1 MTQSDALSI
10 LKMGHTT
17 FLTGAAGSGKSYV
30 LREYISYLKSHKINF
45 AVTASTGIAGTHIG
59 GSTIHS
65 WSGIGIKDNLNDY
78 ELDALTEKQSLH
90 KRWNNV
96 SVLIIDEI
104 SMLHCS
110 FVDTLDAVAKSMRR
124 NDLPFG
130 GLQVV
135 FCGDFFQL
143 PPIVRGQFNQNEIQN
158 IFAYTSLAWKNA
170 KPVICYLTEQHRQG
184 DDALTTILN
193 QVRKGEVD
201 EFVWEHLELRSQ
213 PANEE
218 SAIQSDDIS
227 KTITKLYTHNVD
239 VDAINNKAFDLLDG
253 DEETFYMESKGRAK
267 LVESLKKNC
276 LASEELRLKV
286 GAKVMFIKND
296 VERKYHNGSIGIV
309 ESFDVDG
316 FPIVKLTNGKTVRV
330 HSDFWRIEEDGKVK
344 AEINQLPLKLA
355 WAITIHKSQGMTL
368 DQAEIDLSK
377 TFGFGMGYVALS
389 RLKSIDGLFLK
400 GIHSGS
406 LAVDEQILIDDKLF
420 RNQSD
425 KAENALKKYKK
436 DELQKMFDKFIKKAD
451 GSLEEL
457 SVDEVEELE
466 KKESTINITKT
477 FLLEKKTI
485 KEIAKL
491 REYSED
497 TIIGHIE
504 KLIEAGEKI
513 DIEHLLPSK
522 KETKKIIDTFK
533 KLETR
538 KLTPVFDEL
547 AKQKSKV
554 DYQTLRIVRASMDV
568 E

>member
-1 MTQSDALSI
+1 MTQADALSI

-30 LREYISYLKSHKINF
+30 LREYVSYLKSHKINF

-65 WSGIGIKDNLNDY
+65 WSGIGIKDALNDY
-78 ELDALTEKQSLH
+78 ELDGLTEKQNLY
-90 KRWNNV
+90 KRWNSI
-96 SVLIIDEI
+96 SVLIIDEV
-104 SMLHCS
+104 SMLHCN
-110 FVDTLDAVAKSMRR
+110 FVDMLDAVAKAMRR
-124 NDLPFG
+124 NDEPFG
-130 GLQVV
+130 GVQVI

-158 IFAYTSLAWKNA
+158 IFAYTSSAWKNA

-201 EFVWEHLELRSQ
+201 EFVWEHLELRSK
-213 PANEE
+213 AVNKHEN
-218 SAIQSDDIS
+218 DVS
-227 KTITKLYTHNVD
+227 KSITKLYTHNVD
-239 VDAINNKAFDLLDG
+239 VDSINNKAFDLLRAE
-253 DEETFYMESKGRAK
+253 EETFYMQSKGSAK
-267 LVESLKKNC
+267 RVEGLKKNC

-296 VERKYHNGSIGIV
+296 VERKYHNGSLGVI
-309 ESFDVDG
+309 ESFDMDG
-316 FPIVKLTNGKTVRV
+316 FPIVKLINGKTIRV

-389 RLKSIDGLFLK
+389 RLRTIEGLFLK
-400 GIHSGS
+400 GIHAGS
-406 LAVDEQILIDDKLF
+406 LAVDEQILKDDKLF
-420 RNQSD
+420 RDKSD
-425 KAENALKKYKK
+425 QAENALKKYKEEDLK
-436 DELQKMFDKFIKKAD
+436 KMFDKFIKKAD
-451 GSLEEL
+451 GNLEEL
-457 SVDEVEELE
+457 SIDEVEEIE
-466 KKESTINITKT
+466 KKESTINVTKT
-477 FLLEKKTI
+477 FLLEKKSI

-491 REYSED
+491 REFSED

-547 AKQKSKV
+547 VKQKCRS
-554 DYQTLRIVRASMDV
+554 DYQILMIVRASM

>member
-1 MTQSDALSI
+1 MTQADALSI

-65 WSGIGIKDNLNDY
+65 WSGIGIKDSLNDY
-78 ELDALTEKQSLH
+78 ELDALTEKQNLY

-96 SVLIIDEI
+96 SVLIIDEV
-104 SMLHCS
+104 SMLHCN
-110 FVDTLDAVAKSMRR
+110 FVDLLDSVAKTMRR

-130 GLQVV
+130 GVQVI

-158 IFAYTSLAWKNA
+158 IFAYTSSAWKNA

-193 QVRKGEVD
+193 QVRAGTVD

-213 PANEE
+213 AKNKDE
-218 SAIQSDDIS
+218 DDVS
-227 KTITKLYTHNVD
+227 KSITKLYTHNVD
-239 VDAINNKAFDLLDG
+239 VDAINNKAFDLLKA
-253 DEETFYMESKGRAK
+253 DEELYYMESKGRAK
-267 LVESLKKNC
+267 LVEGLKKNC

-296 VERKYHNGSIGIV
+296 VERKYHNGSLGVV
-309 ESFDVDG
+309 ESFDVDN
-316 FPIVKLTNGKTVRV
+316 FPIVKLTNGKTIRV
-330 HSDFWRIEEDGKVK
+330 HTDFWRIEEDGKVK
-344 AEINQLPLKLA
+344 AEIQQLPLKLA

-389 RLKSIDGLFLK
+389 RLRTIEGLFLK
-400 GIHSGS
+400 GIHAGS
-406 LAVDEQILIDDKLF
+406 LAVDEQILKDDKLF
-420 RNQSD
+420 RSKSD
-425 KAENALKKYKK
+425 QAENALKKYKEE
-436 DELQKMFDKFIKKAD
+436 ELKKMFDGFIKKAD

-457 SVDEVEELE
+457 SEKEVEEIE

-491 REYSED
+491 REFSED

-504 KLIEAGEKI
+504 KLIEAGEKV
-513 DIEHLLPSK
+513 DVEHLLPSK

-547 AKQKSKV
+547 VKEKCRT
-554 DYQTLRIVRASMDV
+554 DYHTIRIVRASM

>member
-1 MTQSDALSI
+1 MTQSDVLSI

-65 WSGIGIKDNLNDY
+65 WSGIGIKDSLNDY
-78 ELDALTEKQSLH
+78 ELDALTEKQNLY

-96 SVLIIDEI
+96 SVLIIDEV
-104 SMLHCS
+104 SMLHS
-110 FVDTLDAVAKSMRR
+110 NFVEMLDKVAKTMRR

-130 GLQVV
+130 GIQVI

-143 PPIVRGQFNQNEIQN
+143 PPIVRGQVNQNEIQN
-158 IFAYTSLAWKNA
+158 VFAYTSQAWKNA

-213 PANEE
+213 ANLPAQTENENDV
-218 SAIQSDDIS
+218 SNS
-227 KTITKLYTHNVD
+227 ITKLYTHNVD
-239 VDAINNKAFDLLDG
+239 VDAINNKAFDLLEG
-253 DEETFYMESKGRAK
+253 EEEIFYMQNKGRAK
-267 LVESLKKNC
+267 LVEGLKKNC

-296 VERKYHNGSIGIV
+296 LDRKYHNGSLGV
-309 ESFDVDG
+309 VDSFDADG
-316 FPIVKLTNGKTVRV
+316 FPKIKLTNGKIIRA
-330 HSDFWRIEEDGKVK
+330 HLDSWCIEEDGKVK
-344 AEINQLPLKLA
+344 AEIQQLPLKLA

-389 RLKSIDGLFLK
+389 RLRSIDGLFLK

-406 LAVDEQILIDDKLF
+406 LAVDEQILTDDKLF
-420 RNQSD
+420 RNKSEQ
-425 KAENALKKYKK
+425 AENALKKYKEEDLK
-436 DELQKMFDKFIKKAD
+436 KMFDKFIKNSN

-457 SVDEVEELE
+457 SVEEVEEME
-466 KKESTINITKT
+466 KKESTINITKN

-504 KLIEAGEKI
+504 KLVEAGEKI
-513 DIEHLLPSK
+513 DIEYLLPSK
-522 KETKKIIDTFK
+522 KETQKIIDTFK

-538 KLTPVFDEL
+538 KLSPVYEEL
-547 AKQKSKV
+547 EKEKCKT
-554 DYQTLRIVRASMDV
+554 DYHTIRIVRASIGL
-568 E
+568 

>member
-65 WSGIGIKDNLNDY
+65 WSGIGIKDSLNDY
-78 ELDALTEKQSLH
+78 ELDALTEKQNLY
-90 KRWNNV
+90 KRWNTV
-96 SVLIIDEI
+96 SVLIIDEV
-104 SMLHCS
+104 SMLHFN
-110 FVDTLDAVAKSMRR
+110 FVDMLDAVAKVMRR

-130 GLQVV
+130 GMQVI

-193 QVRKGEVD
+193 QVRAGTVD

-213 PANEE
+213 AERE
-218 SAIQSDDIS
+218 DEDDIS
-227 KTITKLYTHNVD
+227 KSITKLYTHNVD
-239 VDAINNKAFDLLDG
+239 VDAINNKAFDLLKAK
-253 DEETFYMESKGRAK
+253 EEIFHMQSKGRAK
-267 LVESLKKNC
+267 LVEGLKKNC

-296 VERKYHNGSIGIV
+296 VERKYHNGSLGIV
-309 ESFDVDG
+309 DSFDVDG
-316 FPIVKLTNGKTVRV
+316 FPVVKLTNGKTVRV
-330 HSDFWRIEEDGKVK
+330 HSDFWRIEEDGKVR

-389 RLKSIDGLFLK
+389 RLRTIEGLFLK
-400 GIHSGS
+400 GIHAGS
-406 LAVDEQILIDDKLF
+406 LAVDEQILKDDKLF
-420 RNQSD
+420 RGKSD
-425 KAENALKKYKK
+425 QAENALKKYKEDDLK
-436 DELQKMFDKFIKKAD
+436 KMFDKFIKNSD

-457 SVDEVEELE
+457 SVYEVEEVE

-477 FLLEKKTI
+477 FLLEKKSI

-491 REYSED
+491 REFSED

-504 KLIEAGEKI
+504 KLVEAGEKL

-522 KETKKIIDTFK
+522 KEAKKIIDTFK

-547 AKQKSKV
+547 VKEKCRS
-554 DYQTLRIVRASMDV
+554 DYHTIRIVRASM

>member
-1 MTQSDALSI
+1 MTQADALSI

-30 LREYISYLKSHKINF
+30 LREYVSYLKSHKINF

-65 WSGIGIKDNLNDY
+65 WSGIGIKDALNDY
-78 ELDALTEKQSLH
+78 ELDGLTEKQNLY
-90 KRWNNV
+90 KRWNSI
-96 SVLIIDEI
+96 SVLIIDEV
-104 SMLHCS
+104 SMLHCN
-110 FVDTLDAVAKSMRR
+110 FVDMLDAVAKAMRR
-124 NDLPFG
+124 NDEPFG
-130 GLQVV
+130 GVQVI

-158 IFAYTSLAWKNA
+158 IFAYTSSAWKNA

-201 EFVWEHLELRSQ
+201 EFVWEHLELRSK
-213 PANEE
+213 AVNKHEN
-218 SAIQSDDIS
+218 DVS
-227 KTITKLYTHNVD
+227 KSITKLYTHNVD
-239 VDAINNKAFDLLDG
+239 VDSINNKAFDLLRAE
-253 DEETFYMESKGRAK
+253 EETFYMQSKGSAK
-267 LVESLKKNC
+267 RVEGLKKNC

-296 VERKYHNGSIGIV
+296 VERKYHNGSLGVI
-309 ESFDVDG
+309 ESFDMDG
-316 FPIVKLTNGKTVRV
+316 FPIVKLINGKTIRV

-389 RLKSIDGLFLK
+389 RLRTIEGLFLK
-400 GIHSGS
+400 GIHAGS
-406 LAVDEQILIDDKLF
+406 LAVDEQILKDDKLF
-420 RNQSD
+420 RDKSD
-425 KAENALKKYKK
+425 QAENALKKYKEEDLK
-436 DELQKMFDKFIKKAD
+436 KMFDKFIKKAD
-451 GSLEEL
+451 GNLEEL
-457 SVDEVEELE
+457 SIDEVEEIE
-466 KKESTINITKT
+466 KKESTINVTKT
-477 FLLEKKTI
+477 FLLEKKSI

-491 REYSED
+491 REFSED

-547 AKQKSKV
+547 VKQKCRS
-554 DYQTLRIVRASMDV
+554 DYQILRIVRASM